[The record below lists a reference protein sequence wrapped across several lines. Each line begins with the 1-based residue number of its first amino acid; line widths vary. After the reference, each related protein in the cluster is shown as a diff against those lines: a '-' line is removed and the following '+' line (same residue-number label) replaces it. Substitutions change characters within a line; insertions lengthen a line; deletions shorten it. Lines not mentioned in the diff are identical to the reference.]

1 MKISTVEEMRGL
13 DAWAMKEYGVPDYL
27 LMENAGGAVYFVIHR
42 ELSVPG
48 RHFLVVSGP
57 GNNGGDGFVVGRK
70 LHSTGGKVRS
80 FLLSDPSSYSG
91 PARTN
96 LEILQRSGVE
106 IVVQPSTEEIA
117 RSLTWC
123 DAVVDGLLGTG
134 IKGEVGGRFREIIQQ
149 INDSGK
155 PVFSIDIPS
164 GVDGDTGQVRG
175 VAIRASQ
182 TITFGLPKRGNLI
195 GPGAELGGRLFVSH
209 ISFPPKL
216 IATADI
222 KVAISAPVMLP
233 PPHGEGVT
241 ESLGDV
247 LFVAGAK
254 NPVDS
259 TAFASMALAEIAGSP
274 ARFAIPRSLVSSVE
288 SLAGKVVVMPQDET
302 NAGTLALSCLD
313 ELLDLSQAASLVIL
327 GPGLSPSEETREL
340 TRRICEHLEKPL
352 LLSGDALVGGFEDLG
367 VIRRRTGSTV
377 LVLQPSDMS
386 RLTERTLAEMQT
398 DPLAS
403 VQDLCEDLGAIVV
416 LWGKPALM
424 GLPDRRVYVD
434 VTDRFLGFHEGWCNV
449 LPGAIGAM
457 CELGLPLEEAVQTG
471 VFLRGLAGDLAARER
486 GEDRVTARQ
495 IVQALPS
502 AIKAFREDYLGIST
516 NFHGAIEVI

>member
-1 MKISTVEEMRGL
+1 
-13 DAWAMKEYGVPDYL
+13 
-27 LMENAGGAVYFVIHR
+27 
-42 ELSVPG
+42 
-48 RHFLVVSGP
+48 
-57 GNNGGDGFVVGRK
+57 
-70 LHSTGGKVRS
+70 
-80 FLLSDPSSYSG
+80 
-91 PARTN
+91 
-96 LEILQRSGVE
+96 
-106 IVVQPSTEEIA
+106 
-117 RSLTWC
+117 
-123 DAVVDGLLGTG
+123 
-134 IKGEVGGRFREIIQQ
+134 
-149 INDSGK
+149 
-155 PVFSIDIPS
+155 
-164 GVDGDTGQVRG
+164 
-175 VAIRASQ
+175 
-182 TITFGLPKRGNLI
+182 
-195 GPGAELGGRLFVSH
+195 
-209 ISFPPKL
+209 
-216 IATADI
+216 
-222 KVAISAPVMLP
+222 
-233 PPHGEGVT
+233 
-241 ESLGDV
+241 
-247 LFVAGAK
+247 
-254 NPVDS
+254 
-259 TAFASMALAEIAGSP
+259 
-274 ARFAIPRSLVSSVE
+274 
-288 SLAGKVVVMPQDET
+288 MPQDET
-302 NAGTLALSCLD
+302 DSGTLALSCLD
-313 ELLDLSQAASLVIL
+313 ELLDLGQAAPLVIL